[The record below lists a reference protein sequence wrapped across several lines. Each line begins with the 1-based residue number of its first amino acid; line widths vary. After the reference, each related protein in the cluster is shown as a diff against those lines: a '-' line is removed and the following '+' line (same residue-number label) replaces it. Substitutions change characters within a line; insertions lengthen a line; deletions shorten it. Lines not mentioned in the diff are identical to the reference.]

1 MTNADPATAIGHAN
15 ELICEDSKTS
25 MFVTLFYAILDARG
39 MTLNYVN
46 AGHNPPLFLKGDA
59 SDVLLLKAK
68 GIALGV
74 VDDVTLQ
81 SVKVDLVPGDI
92 LVLYTDGVTEAI
104 NEAEEEFGEAR
115 LLRVITD
122 NRTLPADALL
132 EKILS
137 AITTFAGSRPQHDD
151 ITIMILKAVDRER

>member
-1 MTNADPATAIGHAN
+1 
-15 ELICEDSKTS
+15 
-25 MFVTLFYAILDARG
+25 
-39 MTLNYVN
+39 
-46 AGHNPPLFLKGDA
+46 
-59 SDVLLLKAK
+59 
-68 GIALGV
+68 IALGV

-151 ITIMILKAVDRER
+151 ITIMVLKAVDRER